1 MTCTREELI
10 AAAPGLGWDLI
21 NSGDRYVDI
30 YRAEPHSI
38 MAHYT
43 RDGMVIT
50 AQLFSDPPDER
61 LHLPPR
67 VLAEVDKFTPNKRR
81 RIRAWMYDYKRAA

>member
-10 AAAPGLGWDLI
+10 EAAPGLDWAPV

-30 YRAEPHSI
+30 YRAEPYSI
-38 MAHYT
+38 MVHFS
-43 RDGMVIT
+43 RDGMVIN
-50 AQLFSDPPDER
+50 AHLFRDPPDTR
-61 LHLPPR
+61 QQLPPR

-81 RIRAWMYDYKRAA
+81 RIRSWMYDYKKSA